1 MEPTNL
7 TVEILKEIREEV
19 RATKDELRSTRDE
32 LRSTKDEL
40 REEIRS
46 TRIEV
51 SDRIERLETRQ
62 TQSELRLATE
72 LVAVASAVG
81 LVTAELRG
89 LRADRRHDRE
99 LLLGTTGALRAQVD
113 EHEKRLGALEKKTG

>member
-7 TVEILKEIREEV
+7 TIEILKEIREE
-19 RATKDELRSTRDE
+19 
-32 LRSTKDEL
+32 LRSTKNEL

-46 TRIEV
+46 TRVEL